1 MKMILSIVHPV
12 VIVAAATVF
21 FAAGGGAL
29 CRAEGAAQNSATPL
43 LSGGNPDPT
52 VCRVGDEYYIATSS
66 FSLSPGLPV
75 YRSKDMVNWEVI
87 SHAWRESWPCKTP
100 DDGIWAPTLRH
111 HNGVFYL
118 TVTWHDGFKKAENY
132 LLTARDPAGPWS
144 KPMKIDAK
152 SGIDG
157 SLFFDGD
164 DAWYLSNQ
172 QPSKQKWRG
181 HCQIWMQR
189 IDLETGR
196 LFGDKHVLTDGF
208 GEGAAFAEGPHL
220 YKIGGKYLLL
230 HAQGGTVWGHMEI
243 ALVSDCVTGPYT
255 HVAGN
260 PVLTAKDWGRS
271 SPLQAF
277 GHADLVQMA
286 DGEWRAVFLGM
297 RMADEG
303 KKCPLGRE
311 TFSCRVD
318 LDDNGLPTRFRRSEL
333 VAGDWNDPAATR
345 YSLLDRP
352 DDPVRYIKVRDLAG
366 RVDYPDKPFR
376 FCAALAAD
384 APLKGASAAD
394 PVQKCESDVTSR
406 VIRNDSWWN
415 TVDGKPIYSNGGGC
429 YFYEGR
435 WYWYGCR
442 YEEAER
448 VRLDSAF
455 RVDVGGLHT
464 TFVGVTCYSSD
475 DLVNWRDEGI
485 VYAGEGAES
494 EAHGRWFGRVGVAA
508 VPSEGKFVLAMQYM
522 GGVLLAVADSPRGPF
537 VFQEGVDMS
546 ASIGYRTT
554 GDQSVFYDDIHG
566 KGYLVF
572 STPHGRDKTYVAEL
586 GYRSGRAFV
595 GAPRLV
601 FAGHGREGNCMFMH
615 RGKYYI
621 CASDLYGWDGSRA
634 YWMVADSPMG
644 PYRKSSDGDMFLM
657 RNAVEDYCHV
667 SQTGFFVTVR
677 GAEQETVV
685 FCGDRWTQF
694 ADNGIGFNVWT
705 PLSFDGDEPVFN
717 SLSEWSIDAATG
729 RWAVGSGNNYVRNGS
744 FDADR
749 RQIPIRHKPD
759 QDFVSGWTVE
769 PAGGFLNATNKTC
782 DKAFVTGKFA
792 LSLSAPFP
800 RRAYQKIED
809 IPNGNY
815 MLRYWRD
822 DGKGWQRHEE
832 SVCVT
837 NGTHVVEF
845 VATAPCR
852 IDDVSLIAA
861 NPSVP

>member
-12 VIVAAATVF
+12 VIVAAVTVF

-52 VCRVGDEYYIATSS
+52 VCRVGDEYYIVTSS

-144 KPMKIDAK
+144 KPLKIDADA
-152 SGIDG
+152 GIDG
-157 SLFFDGD
+157 SLFFDGE
-164 DAWYLSNQ
+164 DAWYLSNR

-196 LFGDKHVLTDGF
+196 LFGDRHVLTDGF

-230 HAQGGTVWGHMEI
+230 HAQGGTAWGHMEI

-277 GHADLVQMA
+277 GHADLVQMP

-318 LDDNGLPTRFRRSEL
+318 LDDNGLPTRFRRDEL
-333 VAGDWNDPAATR
+333 IAGDWTDHAATR

-352 DDPVRYIKVRDLAG
+352 DDPARYAKVRDLAG
-366 RVDYPDKPFR
+366 HVDYPDKPFR

-384 APLKGASAAD
+384 APLKGASAAY

-448 VRLDSAF
+448 VRFDSSF
-455 RVDVGGLHT
+455 QVDVGGLHT
-464 TFVGVTCYSSD
+464 TFVGVTCYSSA

-537 VFQEGVDMS
+537 VFQEGVDMT
-546 ASIGYRTT
+546 ASTGYRTT

-572 STPHGRDKTYVAEL
+572 SKPHGRDKTYVADL
-586 GYRSGRAFV
+586 GYRNGRAFV

-615 RGKYYI
+615 RGKYYL

-644 PYRKSSDGDMFLM
+644 PYRKSPDGDMFLM

-717 SLSEWSIDAATG
+717 SLSEWTLDAATG

-769 PAGGFLNATNKTC
+769 PAGGFLNATNMPS

-792 LSLSAPFP
+792 LSLGAPFP
-800 RRAYQKIED
+800 RRAFQKIED

-815 MLRYWRD
+815 MLQYP
-822 DGKGWQRHEE
+822 K
-832 SVCVT
+832 VYA
-837 NGTHVVEF
+837 F
-845 VATAPCR
+845 VK
-852 IDDVSLIAA
+852 
-861 NPSVP
+861 

>member
-29 CRAEGAAQNSATPL
+29 CRAEGAAQNFATPL

-66 FSLSPGLPV
+66 FSLSPGLPL

-196 LFGDKHVLTDGF
+196 LFGDRHVLTDGF

-230 HAQGGTVWGHMEI
+230 HAQGGTAWGHMEI

-260 PVLTAKDWGRS
+260 PVLTVKDWGRR

-277 GHADLVQMA
+277 GHADLVQMP

-318 LDDNGLPTRFRRSEL
+318 LDDNGLPTRFRRKGL
-333 VAGDWNDPAATR
+333 IAGDWTDYAATR

-352 DDPVRYIKVRDLAG
+352 GDPVRYIKVRDLSG

-376 FCAALAAD
+376 FCAALAATPPRRATVV
-384 APLKGASAAD
+384 APLS
-394 PVQKCESDVTSR
+394 
-406 VIRNDSWWN
+406 IRL
-415 TVDGKPIYSNGGGC
+415 
-429 YFYEGR
+429 R
-435 WYWYGCR
+435 
-442 YEEAER
+442 
-448 VRLDSAF
+448 
-455 RVDVGGLHT
+455 
-464 TFVGVTCYSSD
+464 
-475 DLVNWRDEGI
+475 
-485 VYAGEGAES
+485 
-494 EAHGRWFGRVGVAA
+494 
-508 VPSEGKFVLAMQYM
+508 
-522 GGVLLAVADSPRGPF
+522 VADE
-537 VFQEGVDMS
+537 QKS
-546 ASIGYRTT
+546 AGM
-554 GDQSVFYDDIHG
+554 
-566 KGYLVF
+566 
-572 STPHGRDKTYVAEL
+572 
-586 GYRSGRAFV
+586 
-595 GAPRLV
+595 
-601 FAGHGREGNCMFMH
+601 RETL
-615 RGKYYI
+615 
-621 CASDLYGWDGSRA
+621 SLDG
-634 YWMVADSPMG
+634 
-644 PYRKSSDGDMFLM
+644 
-657 RNAVEDYCHV
+657 E
-667 SQTGFFVTVR
+667 
-677 GAEQETVV
+677 
-685 FCGDRWTQF
+685 
-694 ADNGIGFNVWT
+694 
-705 PLSFDGDEPVFN
+705 
-717 SLSEWSIDAATG
+717 SLSE
-729 RWAVGSGNNYVRNGS
+729 
-744 FDADR
+744 
-749 RQIPIRHKPD
+749 
-759 QDFVSGWTVE
+759 
-769 PAGGFLNATNKTC
+769 
-782 DKAFVTGKFA
+782 
-792 LSLSAPFP
+792 
-800 RRAYQKIED
+800 
-809 IPNGNY
+809 
-815 MLRYWRD
+815 LR
-822 DGKGWQRHEE
+822 
-832 SVCVT
+832 
-837 NGTHVVEF
+837 
-845 VATAPCR
+845 
-852 IDDVSLIAA
+852 L
-861 NPSVP
+861 